1 MFAMALGLLLAACP
15 AGAAPA
21 QVQEVRP
28 TPAPVRGEWYR
39 PGVNTSWHWQLSGTV
54 NTDHAVDVYIIDL
67 FDTPPALIERLHA
80 LGRKVICYF
89 SAGSYELWRP
99 DASHYAAA
107 DLGNTLTNHTD
118 ERWVDIRSARVRAIL
133 AARMELAATKGC
145 DGVEPDN
152 VDGYR
157 NDSGFAL
164 SAQDQ
169 LAFNIWLANAAHRR
183 GLAVAL
189 KNDVEQAAELEPYF
203 DFAIIESCHHYRECD
218 RLATFVAAGK
228 PVFSAEYEEKYV
240 RSARARAA
248 LCREMRAR
256 QLRTL
261 VLPVALDDAFRYSC
275 D

>member
-1 MFAMALGLLLAACP
+1 MKQLMTAMALALLLAAGP
-15 AGAAPA
+15 VEA
-21 QVQEVRP
+21 QETRP
-28 TPAPVRGEWYR
+28 GVAPVGGEWYR
-39 PGVNTSWHWQLSGTV
+39 PAVNSSWHWQLRGTV
-54 NTDHAVDVYIIDL
+54 HTGHAVDVYIIDL
-67 FDTPPALIERLHA
+67 FDTPPPLIERLHG

-107 DLGNTLTNHTD
+107 DLGNTLADYPD
-118 ERWVDIRSARVRAIL
+118 ERWVDIRSARIRTIL
-133 AARMELAATKGC
+133 AARLELAAAKGC

-157 NDSGFAL
+157 NDSGFPL

-169 LAFNIWLANAAHRR
+169 LVFNVWLANAAHRR

-203 DFAIIESCHHYRECD
+203 DFAINESCHRYRECD
-218 RLATFVAAGK
+218 RLAPFVAAGK
-228 PVFSAEYEEKYV
+228 PVFNAEYEEKYV
-240 RSARARAA
+240 RSARLRAA
-248 LCREMRAR
+248 LCRQARGR

-261 VLPVALDDAFRYSC
+261 VLPVELDDAFRYSC